1 MTKLTDVLLKKARNS
16 SDIKTKW
23 FQSPTYRHRMI
34 ARPNVLGNKVAVANV
49 AALKDPCQ
57 DLLQQMLSCWKKNE
71 FKENTCQ
78 DEYAKYALCLTKFR
92 TKLEAAAAFSE
103 QTELGEGANQRL
115 NPKIANRLLSMY
127 SQPPYE
133 VKITHE
139 LGKPMTKPRTFKG
152 KTDTNQVHER
162 YQDFL
167 LKKLKKG

>member
-49 AALKDPCQ
+49 AALK
-57 DLLQQMLSCWKKNE
+57 
-71 FKENTCQ
+71 
-78 DEYAKYALCLTKFR
+78 
-92 TKLEAAAAFSE
+92 AAAAFSE

>member
-49 AALKDPCQ
+49 AALKGQ
-57 DLLQQMLSCWKKNE
+57 FHMGYQANFIW
-71 FKENTCQ
+71 
-78 DEYAKYALCLTKFR
+78 